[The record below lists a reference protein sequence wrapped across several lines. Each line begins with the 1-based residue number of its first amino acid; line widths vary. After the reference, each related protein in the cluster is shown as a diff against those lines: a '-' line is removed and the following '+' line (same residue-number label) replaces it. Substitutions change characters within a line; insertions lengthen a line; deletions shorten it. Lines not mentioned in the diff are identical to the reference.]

1 MPDLTP
7 KPFRRRTWPSTLIL
21 LGALIALAGCG
32 TPNGD
37 FGEVRPLLASDMT
50 HDWLGPTAAARAD
63 VAPSLFQ
70 LTEDERTLRDLA
82 FPLIQPPYDRQRW
95 DNVLREYGVIGDYRP
110 GPFDRTA
117 YAAHLLPADYRS
129 PDARYAQLADDIRND
144 ITRLPAFF
152 ETASRVIDVD
162 VKRLKSLSFI
172 REMSPYERE
181 NALRRIREN
190 ALILAWVR
198 DCLAKR
204 ISSYQFALERLVI
217 STPSNEAAQVELT
230 LNHLR
235 ADNDR
240 YRVLPPPFSSRMATT
255 Y

>member
-1 MPDLTP
+1 M
-7 KPFRRRTWPSTLIL
+7 L
-21 LGALIALAGCG
+21 LGALLALAGCG

-50 HDWLGPTAAARAD
+50 HDWLGPTAAARAG

-70 LTEDERTLRDLA
+70 LTEDERALRDLA

-95 DNVLREYGVIGDYRP
+95 DSVLREYGAVGDYRP

-117 YAAHLLPADYRS
+117 YAAHLLGSDFRS
-129 PDARYAQLADDIRND
+129 PDSRYATLTDDIRND

-152 ETASRVIDVD
+152 ETASRVTDVD
-162 VKRLKSLSFI
+162 AKRRKSLGFI
-172 REMSPYERE
+172 SEMSPYERD

-198 DCLAKR
+198 DSLGKR
-204 ISSYQFALERLVI
+204 ISSYRFALERLVI
-217 STPSNEAAQVELT
+217 STPSNEAAQVEHT
-230 LNHLR
+230 LNHLQV
-235 ADNDR
+235 DNDR
-240 YRVLPPPFSSRMATT
+240 YRILPPLSTSRIATT

>member
-1 MPDLTP
+1 MPGLTP
-7 KPFRRRTWPSTLIL
+7 KPFRRRTWHSTLIL
-21 LGALIALAGCG
+21 LGGLLALAGCG

-50 HDWLGPTAAARAD
+50 HDWLGPAAAARAD

-70 LTEDERTLRDLA
+70 LTEDERMLRDLA

-129 PDARYAQLADDIRND
+129 PDARYAQLTDDIRND

-162 VKRLKSLSFI
+162 AKRRKSLSFI
-172 REMSPYERE
+172 HEMSPYERE

-204 ISSYQFALERLVI
+204 ISSYRFALERLVI

-230 LNHLR
+230 LNHLQ
-235 ADNDR
+235 ADTDR
-240 YRVLPPPFSSRMATT
+240 YRVLPPPFSSRIATT